1 MVKAIFITVAI
12 LEMAFM
18 ALVAIAILAFSIASE
33 HMKDLE
39 G

>member
-12 LEMAFM
+12 LVMAFM
-18 ALVAIAILAFSIASE
+18 ALVAIAMLAFSIARE
-33 HMKDLE
+33 YMKDLE

>member
-1 MVKAIFITVAI
+1 MVRAIFITLAI
-12 LEMAFM
+12 LVMAFM

-33 HMKDLE
+33 HMKNLE

>member
-12 LEMAFM
+12 LVMAFM
-18 ALVAIAILAFSIASE
+18 ALVAIATLAFSIASE

>member
-1 MVKAIFITVAI
+1 MVKAIIITVAI
-12 LEMAFM
+12 LVMAFM
-18 ALVAIAILAFSIASE
+18 ALAAIGILAFSIASE